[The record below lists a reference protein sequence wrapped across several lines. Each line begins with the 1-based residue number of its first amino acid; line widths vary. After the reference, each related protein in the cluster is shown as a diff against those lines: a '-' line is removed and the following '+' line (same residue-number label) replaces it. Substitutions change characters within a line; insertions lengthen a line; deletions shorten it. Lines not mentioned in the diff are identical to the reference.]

1 MAFASPLLAGVSFA
15 ANGGVPPWEPDAN
28 AGSPYGNVQLF
39 NANGVVITSG
49 SVSSQAFAYAAA
61 TTAPDSGS
69 TKATVYWRDPQ
80 SGASNPPATWSGPQE
95 SFTTPFTPP
104 PGGTPATLVADAA
117 SEPVALMYSTATV
130 SSWLTSTTPS
140 LTAGFANTIQV
151 ILQDTAINGD
161 PNLYWST
168 DIAYNTGASA
178 ISVDG
183 INVPADSWVQ
193 LFPLQ
198 STPATPTLT
207 LSQTGTVNT
216 GTPEQ
221 LTASGLP
228 TTPAGDVV
236 FEDNGTV
243 VATVAASAGSA
254 TYTVTSPT
262 VGSHSYT
269 ASFVPVPGSETGAY
283 SGSATVV
290 TSSTSTAHTVTY
302 QAASISTST
311 TLTDSAPSINVGGS
325 ETLTAS
331 VTESDAPVTAGLA
344 GSVQFYDGT
353 NPLGSPVTT
362 TVSGSTGT
370 ATLTTTS
377 LPAGTDSITAKF
389 TPTDT
394 DYASSTSSAKTVTVT
409 AIATTT
415 ALTDSAS
422 SITYGQSET
431 FTASVTESD
440 APVTTGLA
448 GSVQFYDGTSPL
460 GSPVTTTVSGH
471 TGTAALT
478 TTTLPA
484 GTDSITAKF
493 TPTDTDYASSTSTAK
508 TVTVTA
514 IGTTTALTD
523 SASST
528 DYGASETFTA
538 SVTESDGPI
547 TAGLAGSVQFY
558 DGTSPLGSPVTT
570 TVSGHTGTA
579 ALTTRALPL
588 GTDSITAKFTPTDPN
603 YASSTSSSTTVTVGP
618 DGTTTTVTSSSPT
631 VQIGHPVTYTATVA
645 ANSPGSGTPTS
656 GTVAFFADTSP
667 VATCPAQP
675 VSAGQAT
682 CQQTY
687 STGGIQS
694 ITAEYSG
701 NSDYSG
707 STSMAFTETVITAAP
722 PSAPTALAATTT
734 GAGDGR
740 VDLTWDVPSSSG
752 TSPITGYDV
761 FVSTTS
767 GSWSSIPAN
776 SSLITGTSWPVNGLT
791 DGTTYYFVVEAVNVV
806 GSSAASNE
814 VSAIPRAGLLL
825 AGNNGGVYAF
835 GSAGFYGSL
844 GNIHLAAPIVGYAQ
858 TPNGMGY
865 WLVGSDGGVFTF
877 GDAGFYGSLGA
888 IKLNQPI
895 VGVAAT
901 PDGKGYWLVGRDG
914 GVFTFGD
921 AGFYGSLGGI
931 KLNQPF
937 VGVAATPDGKG
948 YWLAASDGGVF
959 TFGDAG
965 FYGSLGGIKLNQPI
979 VGMAA
984 TPNGKG
990 YWLVASDGGVFTFG
1004 DAGFYGSLGGIKL
1017 DKPVVGI
1024 VPTGDGHG
1032 YTLIAGDGGVFNF
1045 GDSRF
1050 LGAAPASGGAIVG

>member
-377 LPAGTDSITAKF
+377 
-389 TPTDT
+389 
-394 DYASSTSSAKTVTVT
+394 
-409 AIATTT
+409 
-415 ALTDSAS
+415 
-422 SITYGQSET
+422 
-431 FTASVTESD
+431 
-440 APVTTGLA
+440 
-448 GSVQFYDGTSPL
+448 
-460 GSPVTTTVSGH
+460 
-471 TGTAALT
+471 
-478 TTTLPA
+478 LPA

-901 PDGKGYWLVGRDG
+901 PDGKGYWL
-914 GVFTFGD
+914 
-921 AGFYGSLGGI
+921 
-931 KLNQPF
+931 
-937 VGVAATPDGKG
+937 
-948 YWLAASDGGVF
+948 AASDGGVF

>member
-422 SITYGQSET
+422 S
-431 FTASVTESD
+431 
-440 APVTTGLA
+440 
-448 GSVQFYDGTSPL
+448 
-460 GSPVTTTVSGH
+460 
-471 TGTAALT
+471 
-478 TTTLPA
+478 
-484 GTDSITAKF
+484 
-493 TPTDTDYASSTSTAK
+493 
-508 TVTVTA
+508 
-514 IGTTTALTD
+514 
-523 SASST
+523 T

-931 KLNQPF
+931 KLNQPI

>member
-478 TTTLPA
+478 T
-484 GTDSITAKF
+484 
-493 TPTDTDYASSTSTAK
+493 
-508 TVTVTA
+508 
-514 IGTTTALTD
+514 
-523 SASST
+523 
-528 DYGASETFTA
+528 
-538 SVTESDGPI
+538 
-547 TAGLAGSVQFY
+547 
-558 DGTSPLGSPVTT
+558 
-570 TVSGHTGTA
+570 
-579 ALTTRALPL
+579 RALPL

-901 PDGKGYWLVGRDG
+901 PDGKGYWL
-914 GVFTFGD
+914 
-921 AGFYGSLGGI
+921 
-931 KLNQPF
+931 
-937 VGVAATPDGKG
+937 
-948 YWLAASDGGVF
+948 AASDGGVF